1 MSEGIILPFAK
12 VSVIIPTRNRPFFL
26 ARAIESVLKQRF
38 QDWNLI
44 IVNDGG
50 EEVSHVLEDFHD
62 PRLHY
67 LSIPPSGKSAALN
80 RGLLSCDSVYIG
92 YLDDDDIHYPN
103 HLELLVE
110 ALERNPEAVMAY
122 SDTYRVLLRKQ
133 GEAWREAERTVE
145 NREEVTLEML
155 LERNYINHK
164 NLLHRRSVLERT
176 GLYDEQLEVLIDW
189 DIVLRLFAAGP
200 AVHVREIT
208 GEHFLHSDQ
217 ASPIL
222 NSLTAMYYEDRERYQ
237 LNRRR
242 VLAKMVYLPLIAAGL
257 APFSGVAIQGP
268 SGKIA
273 ALLEARFF
281 QLLEGRVEEIRHLR
295 AVCEEQWQALQR
307 IRASRA
313 YRIYRLARRFLQKLG
328 ISEPPQV
335 EP

>member
-1 MSEGIILPFAK
+1 MSEGLILPSAK

-26 ARAIESVLKQRF
+26 ARAIESVLKQHF

-80 RGLLSCDSVYIG
+80 RGLLASDSVYIG

-110 ALERNPEAVMAY
+110 ALESNPDAVMAY

-145 NREEVTLEML
+145 NREDVTLEML

-164 NLLHRRSVLERT
+164 NILHRRSVLEKT

-189 DIVLRLFAAGP
+189 DMILRLFAAGT
-200 AVHVREIT
+200 ALHVQEIT

-222 NSLTAMYYEDRERYQ
+222 SSLTAMYYEDRERYEA
-237 LNRRR
+237 NRRR
-242 VLAKMVYLPLIAAGL
+242 VLAKMVYLPLIAAGR
-257 APFSGVAIQGP
+257 PSFSDAAIQGP
-268 SGKIA
+268 SGKVA
-273 ALLEARFF
+273 ALLEARFS
-281 QLLEGRVEEIRHLR
+281 QLLEGRVEEIHHLR
-295 AVCEEQWQALQR
+295 AACEEQWQALQR
-307 IRASRA
+307 IRSSRA
-313 YRIYRLARRFLQKLG
+313 YRIYRLARRLLQKMGL
-328 ISEPPQV
+328 SKPRHAEP
-335 EP
+335 